1 MAYLKMARNPT
12 GEGARKRK
20 VGVKDRE
27 ADGTKLCS
35 SQERLL
41 DFSPMG
47 RETTGDMWKT
57 SRE

>member
-1 MAYLKMARNPT
+1 MARNPT

-41 DFSPMG
+41 DLSPMG